1 MRNYAARLK
10 KYSGVLVM
18 EVLNSC
24 GDALISLCKI
34 FALLVIILLLP
45 ILAFIEVEEVE
56 DEA

>member
-1 MRNYAARLK
+1 MKNYAARLK

-24 GDALISLCKI
+24 GDALIALCKI
-34 FALLVIILLLP
+34 FALLVVILLLP

>member
-1 MRNYAARLK
+1 MRNYTARLK

-24 GDALISLCKI
+24 GDALIALCKI
-34 FALLVIILLLP
+34 FALLVVILLLP
-45 ILAFIEVEEVE
+45 ILAFIEVEEVK